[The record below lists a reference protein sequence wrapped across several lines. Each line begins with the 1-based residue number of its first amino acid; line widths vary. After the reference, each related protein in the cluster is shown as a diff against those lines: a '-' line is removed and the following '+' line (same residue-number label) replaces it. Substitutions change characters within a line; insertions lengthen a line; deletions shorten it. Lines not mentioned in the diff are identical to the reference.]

1 MPLHNNAR
9 TYGYGAI
16 SLHWLMAI
24 LFFLM
29 IGMGL
34 TMTSLPIDNPRTFP
48 LYQLH
53 KSLGMVM
60 LALVCLR
67 LFWRR
72 MNEQPAAP
80 ALSALERG
88 LMHLTHYGLYFCLF
102 LMPITGWVVV
112 SSSAFGL
119 PTRIFNLFTLPH
131 IWFVAASPHKAL
143 INDIASE
150 VHEILA
156 WSALALIAIHA
167 FAAIYHHFVRRDDV
181 LMRMIFSRSDTDR

>member
-1 MPLHNNAR
+1 MPLRNNEK

-16 SLHWLMAI
+16 SLHWLMAL
-24 LFFLM
+24 LFFFM

-34 TMTSLPIDNPRTFP
+34 TMTSLPLDHPRTFP

-60 LALVCLR
+60 LVLVCLR
-67 LFWRR
+67 LFWRQ

-88 LMHLTHYGLYFCLF
+88 LMHLTHYGLYACLF
-102 LMPITGWVVV
+102 LMPLTGWVVV

-119 PTRIFNLFTLPH
+119 PTRIFDLITLPH
-131 IWFVAASPHKAL
+131 IWFVAESPHKAQ
-143 INDIASE
+143 IHDMASE

-156 WSALALIAIHA
+156 WAALALIALHA

-181 LMRMIFSRSDTDR
+181 LMRMILSRSGSDR